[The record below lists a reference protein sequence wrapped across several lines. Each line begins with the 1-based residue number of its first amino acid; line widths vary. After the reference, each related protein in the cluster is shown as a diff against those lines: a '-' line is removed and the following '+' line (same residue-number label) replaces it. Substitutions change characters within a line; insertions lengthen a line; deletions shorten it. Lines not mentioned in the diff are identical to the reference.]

1 MKQLLGRGMPWL
13 PLMLALLNIGAFVAN
28 YLGKPVLWDHKV
40 YLRALQDLSTG
51 LNPYRADAHDLF
63 VYPPAVLDAFAAWPV
78 PLFNAFLL
86 ALGLISLWSF
96 WATWRPSNP
105 QASHSTPLHER
116 AIAWTCAIGFG
127 GLGVFVFATGNV
139 TPYLHF
145 AVLASAHAWLVRQP
159 HSTVRLLVFCGVLLL
174 TTLVKPY
181 FAAYAFV
188 PMLLTRW
195 QAGATLAGA
204 VTLAMALATYAG
216 YWLWDQPRM
225 LQFLEAVH
233 HQTQG
238 KSDLG
243 FAFFG
248 LLHQAGC
255 STLTAGLVH
264 AVLLGLL
271 AWVCWRSALRLSRL
285 GHTDQALALLCTLA
299 VLANPRL
306 KEYDLFPL
314 VTLWLLTF
322 WRRSALSDRALLACI
337 ALASVALP
345 FKVLHLQRSTGWGA
359 YLGEAKYWEF
369 LAMLA
374 MLITVMPSLAAIRH
388 APGQSEANSGA

>member
-1 MKQLLGRGMPWL
+1 MNKPLNRGMPWL
-13 PLMLALLNIGAFVAN
+13 ALMLALVNIGAFVAN

-40 YLRALQDLSTG
+40 YLRALQDLSAG

-63 VYPPAVLDAFAAWPV
+63 VYPPAVLDAFATWPT

-86 ALGLISLWSF
+86 AAGLISLGAF
-96 WATWRPSNP
+96 WAAWRRPSQ
-105 QASHSTPLHER
+105 QASPNAAGHER
-116 AIAWTCAIGFG
+116 TIAWTCAMGFG

-145 AVLASAHAWLVRQP
+145 AVLASAHAWLVQQP
-159 HSTVRLLVFCGVLLL
+159 HKWSRLLGFCGLLL
-174 TTLVKPY
+174 LATLVKPY
-181 FAAYAFV
+181 FAAYALV

-195 QAGATLAGA
+195 QARATLASV
-204 VTLAMALATYAG
+204 VTLVAALVIYAG
-216 YWLWDQPRM
+216 YWVWDQTRM
-225 LQFLEAVH
+225 LQFLAAVQ

-248 LLHQAGC
+248 LLHQAGW
-255 STLTAGLVH
+255 STLAAGLAH
-264 AVLLGLL
+264 TFILGLL
-271 AWVCWRSALRLSRL
+271 AAVCWRAAPRLSQFGRR
-285 GHTDQALALLCTLA
+285 DQALALLCTLA
-299 VLANPRL
+299 ILANPRL

-322 WRRSALSDRALLACI
+322 WRRSTLSDRTLLACI

-345 FKVLHLQRSTGWGA
+345 FKVLHLQRGTHWGS

-374 MLITVMPSLAAIRH
+374 MLAATMPSLMAIRQT
-388 APGQSEANSGA
+388 PNQNEAHSGG